1 MLGVAKIHVW
11 IKGLTGED
19 LGVSEIKIKC
29 ESEILGLAWRPGRQD
44 SMKLNVRFDLGVV
57 GHVVAVDGELD
68 GVAHQE
74 EHHDGH

>member
-1 MLGVAKIHVW
+1 
-11 IKGLTGED
+11 
-19 LGVSEIKIKC
+19 
-29 ESEILGLAWRPGRQD
+29 
-44 SMKLNVRFDLGVV
+44 MKVNVRFDLGVV